1 MIILDDK
8 PYLWNVDPPKQG
20 KGSIED
26 WWKEWRVERF
36 KVFEVVVPRPGECEG
51 LGSVSGGL
59 ALARDAWRAVAWLGS
74 GVKTRT
80 READRIGQ
88 YTTY

>member
-36 KVFEVVVPRPGECEG
+36 KVFEVVVPRPGE
-51 LGSVSGGL
+51 
-59 ALARDAWRAVAWLGS
+59 
-74 GVKTRT
+74 
-80 READRIGQ
+80 
-88 YTTY
+88 

>member
-1 MIILDDK
+1 
-8 PYLWNVDPPKQG
+8 VDPPKQG